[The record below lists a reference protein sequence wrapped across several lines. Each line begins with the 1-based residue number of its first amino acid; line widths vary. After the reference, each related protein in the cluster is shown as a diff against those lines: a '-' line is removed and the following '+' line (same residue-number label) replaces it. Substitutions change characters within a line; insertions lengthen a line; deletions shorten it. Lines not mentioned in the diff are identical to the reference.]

1 MDVLLGGHSP
11 TLWLAFVVGVTACLV
26 LDMVLLHRKPHAPSL
41 REALL
46 ESAGWIGLAVLFNVF
61 VYFQMGTKLA
71 VEFLTGY
78 LVEKSLSV
86 DNLFVILLV
95 FRSLRIDDAHRHRV
109 LFWGVFGAVVMR
121 AVLIVAGAALVH
133 EFGWLLYFFGLI
145 LVISG
150 VKLLLDREEDV
161 QTSRHWAV
169 RLLRRFVPVSE
180 RFDRD
185 RFLTVENGRRVATP
199 MLVALVL
206 VEATDL
212 VFAVDSIPAVL
223 AVTKDPFIAFTS
235 NVLAVLGLR
244 ALYFVLAEAVGRL
257 RYLKPGLAVV
267 LWYIGVKMLIVDLYH
282 IPSHYS
288 LLVIVGILTTAG
300 VSSWYVDRRRR
311 DAV

>member
-1 MDVLLGGHSP
+1 MDIVLGGHDP
-11 TLWLAFVVGVTACLV
+11 MLWIGFVAGIAFFLCLD
-26 LDMVLLHRKPHAPSL
+26 LFLLHRQSHVPSM

-46 ESAGWIGLAVLFNVF
+46 ETAAWIALALGFNVF
-61 VYFQMGTKLA
+61 IWIHMGSELG

-95 FRSLRIDDAHRHRV
+95 FRSLRIQEAHRHRV

-121 AVLIVAGAALVH
+121 AVLIVAGARLVH
-133 EFGWLLYFFGLI
+133 EYAWILYVFGGI
-145 LVISG
+145 LVLSG
-150 VKLLLDREEDV
+150 IKLLFDREEDV
-161 QTSRHWAV
+161 DTSSHWAV
-169 RLLRRFVPVSE
+169 RLLRIFLPVGSA
-180 RFDRD
+180 FDGD
-185 RFLTVENGRRVATP
+185 RFTTREAGRFVATP

-212 VFAVDSIPAVL
+212 IFAVDSIPAVL
-223 AVTKDPFIAFTS
+223 AVTDDPYIAFTS

-244 ALYFVLAEAVGRL
+244 ALFFVLAEAVGRL

-267 LWYIGVKMLIVDLYH
+267 LWYIGVKMLMMKWVH

-288 LLVIVGILTTAG
+288 LAVILGILTTAG
-300 VSSWYVDRRRR
+300 VSSWYADRRAREK
-311 DAV
+311 V